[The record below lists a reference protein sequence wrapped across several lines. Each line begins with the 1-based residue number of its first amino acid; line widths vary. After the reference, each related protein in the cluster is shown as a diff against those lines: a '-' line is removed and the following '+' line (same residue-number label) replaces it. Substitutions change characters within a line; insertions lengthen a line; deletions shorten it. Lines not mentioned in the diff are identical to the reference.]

1 MTNNTKHVTTFAYQR
16 ALRPELPT
24 HFVPK
29 EYREFRDTLIEANRI
44 LESGIERR
52 FIVRKMESAGIDPST
67 KAAQSF
73 YTRTSRA
80 LRYCVLLALGDYA
93 HRGMAVRVSDSLL
106 LQWFT
111 RTDGL
116 VPRPYSKSTI
126 ERFEKRFE
134 KAEIEGLIHDVNRA
148 VSDRETAAELILQ
161 AEMDLRHLWA
171 DTTCI
176 KANIHYPVDWV
187 LLRDA
192 TRTLIKSVLVIRR
205 HGLKHRISRP
215 EQFITEINKLVME
228 MTHTRKKKHGAKMRK
243 MILRRMKKLS
253 NTIGAHARRYYAVL
267 DEHWD
272 QTDWSRKQADV
283 VLGRMQKVIEQLPK
297 AIWQAHERIIG
308 ERRVENAQK
317 ILSLY
322 EPEVRVMVR
331 GKSGAEVEFGN
342 ALYLV
347 ENRDGLIVDWKYMSE
362 QPRSDSA
369 LVKESIGRVSANY
382 GRPESYTAD
391 RGFFSAA
398 NSKYLGEQ
406 GIYDAICPKPVAAL
420 GERLREPRF
429 CELQKRRGGTEARIG
444 IFKNVYS
451 GRPLRSKGIDHRGNR
466 IGWCILV
473 HNLWKLASMAAE
485 NRHNQDEPNRL
496 IA

>member
-1 MTNNTKHVTTFAYQR
+1 
-16 ALRPELPT
+16 
-24 HFVPK
+24 
-29 EYREFRDTLIEANRI
+29 
-44 LESGIERR
+44 
-52 FIVRKMESAGIDPST
+52 
-67 KAAQSF
+67 
-73 YTRTSRA
+73 
-80 LRYCVLLALGDYA
+80 
-93 HRGMAVRVSDSLL
+93 
-106 LQWFT
+106 
-111 RTDGL
+111 
-116 VPRPYSKSTI
+116 
-126 ERFEKRFE
+126 
-134 KAEIEGLIHDVNRA
+134 
-148 VSDRETAAELILQ
+148 
-161 AEMDLRHLWA
+161 
-171 DTTCI
+171 
-176 KANIHYPVDWV
+176 
-187 LLRDA
+187 
-192 TRTLIKSVLVIRR
+192 
-205 HGLKHRISRP
+205 
-215 EQFITEINKLVME
+215 
-228 MTHTRKKKHGAKMRK
+228 MRK
-243 MILRRMKKLS
+243 TILRRMKKLS
-253 NTIGAHARRYYAVL
+253 NTIAAHARRYYAVL
-267 DEHWD
+267 DEQWD

-331 GKSGAEVEFGN
+331 GKSGTEVEFGN

-347 ENRDGLIVDWKYMSE
+347 ENRDGLIVDWKYMSD

-406 GIYDAICPKPVAAL
+406 GSYDAICPKPVAAL

-451 GRPLRSKGIDHRGNR
+451 GRPLRSKGIDHRESPGRASGSSTKAAVEHLLTGFSEAPCAVCSILEVMAPRLRPLSIPLRPCDVPQHLDGRPSGRGNSR
-466 IGWCILV
+466 RDAYGPT
-473 HNLWKLASMAAE
+473 S
-485 NRHNQDEPNRL
+485 L
-496 IA
+496 IARSPALVAARNA